1 MPIRPP
7 RRIFRSSFR
16 VPRLPRAVGF
26 AAVGVLCAGSAAV
39 GLAALGPRLLGQTP
53 VTSARI
59 SAGPADVAVVD
70 GETLRVSGVV
80 VRLAGVSAPAR
91 GDQCRPGLDC
101 GGAASSSLASLV
113 RDRFVR
119 CDLEDTGRARPVGS
133 CFAGPEDL
141 SRGVVER
148 GWARADR
155 ADLRESEQEARNA
168 RRGLWATP

>member
-1 MPIRPP
+1 M
-7 RRIFRSSFR
+7 
-16 VPRLPRAVGF
+16 AG
-26 AAVGVLCAGSAAV
+26 ALCAGSAVGLGAV
-39 GLAALGPRLLGQTP
+39 ALAALGPGLFGRTP

-70 GETLRVSGVV
+70 GETLRLSGVV

-91 GDQCRPGLDC
+91 GDECRPGLDC

-113 RDRFVR
+113 RDRSVR
-119 CDLEDTGRARPVGS
+119 CDLEDTGGGRPTGS

-155 ADLRESEQEARNA
+155 ADLRDSEREARDA